1 MSFDNLSDKGVAEEP
16 ELGDR
21 LFSCPVTKDAT
32 FLCFD
37 NTAVP
42 IHKSVAAQSSSVLK
56 HIFYAGD
63 KVPGSPEI
71 YRPNSTVRLKA
82 NKEAA
87 SFVVRYLYFGL
98 PNDADKWQHSTIAA
112 QTGNSIEK
120 MKKWVHHIREIA
132 TVAKRFNLRPILNF
146 LICNIY
152 KAIFYE
158 KELVGSLLSEL
169 VSPVIEPEDT
179 IEEFVILASYSFW
192 FIKSTTQEDVVF
204 SYGTHVEALFSYED
218 VQNLDERLFH
228 KRPDIDHRTTPT
240 VLLLGSN
247 DRDMNGAY
255 KSVKHPPCGSW
266 NYQYSKENEDNMEYV
281 FSEQWSGFPGHS
293 GNNGCLFQLQ
303 HNKRAKRKAGSNSN
317 APFHTYYTVTG
328 EWTKESCLPRWDAL
342 DGNVTPPVPFRF
354 HMNND

>member
-1 MSFDNLSDKGVAEEP
+1 MVEEP
-16 ELGDR
+16 EFGDR

-146 LICNIY
+146 LICN
-152 KAIFYE
+152 AH
-158 KELVGSLLSEL
+158 SQ
-169 VSPVIEPEDT
+169 
-179 IEEFVILASYSFW
+179 SYF
-192 FIKSTTQEDVVF
+192 
-204 SYGTHVEALFSYED
+204 L
-218 VQNLDERLFH
+218 
-228 KRPDIDHRTTPT
+228 
-240 VLLLGSN
+240 
-247 DRDMNGAY
+247 
-255 KSVKHPPCGSW
+255 
-266 NYQYSKENEDNMEYV
+266 
-281 FSEQWSGFPGHS
+281 
-293 GNNGCLFQLQ
+293 
-303 HNKRAKRKAGSNSN
+303 
-317 APFHTYYTVTG
+317 
-328 EWTKESCLPRWDAL
+328 
-342 DGNVTPPVPFRF
+342 
-354 HMNND
+354 

>member
-1 MSFDNLSDKGVAEEP
+1 M
-16 ELGDR
+16 
-21 LFSCPVTKDAT
+21 
-32 FLCFD
+32 
-37 NTAVP
+37 
-42 IHKSVAAQSSSVLK
+42 
-56 HIFYAGD
+56 
-63 KVPGSPEI
+63 
-71 YRPNSTVRLKA
+71 
-82 NKEAA
+82 
-87 SFVVRYLYFGL
+87 
-98 PNDADKWQHSTIAA
+98 
-112 QTGNSIEK
+112 
-120 MKKWVHHIREIA
+120 
-132 TVAKRFNLRPILNF
+132 
-146 LICNIY
+146 ICNIH

-169 VSPVIEPEDT
+169 VSPIIEPEDA

-204 SYGTHVEALFSYED
+204 SYGTQVEALFSYED

-228 KRPDIDHRTTPT
+228 KRPDIDHGTTPT

-247 DRDMNGAY
+247 DRDMNGVY

-293 GNNGCLFQLQ
+293 GNHGCLFQLQ

-317 APFHTYYTVTG
+317 APFYIYYSVTG

-354 HMNND
+354 HMNNY